1 MTGRGRPDVGVAQS
15 VRDCA
20 VSAGTLAKYT
30 AAPGAAA
37 AISLLDRRQHLVQQK
52 VLPRASRR
60 RVDVLVAPEPR
71 EAVREGAHDRGH
83 FLFADQPVEPLRQV
97 LTEASP
103 IRVR

>member
-1 MTGRGRPDVGVAQS
+1 
-15 VRDCA
+15 
-20 VSAGTLAKYT
+20 LF
-30 AAPGAAA
+30 
-37 AISLLDRRQHLVQQK
+37 DRRQHLLQQK

-71 EAVREGAHDRGH
+71 EAVREGNHDRRH

-97 LTEASP
+97 LAEADP